1 MIREGQSGG
10 GGGKKEAGNPQS
22 VPVKEI
28 MGVEMSVFGFSVEVD
43 VLVDEVH
50 SQQKTLISENLI
62 GTPNLL
68 NSVVFR

>member
-1 MIREGQSGG
+1 M
-10 GGGKKEAGNPQS
+10 
-22 VPVKEI
+22 PVKEI
-28 MGVEMSVFGFSVEVD
+28 MGMEMSVFGFSVEVD